1 MCNPNKF
8 IIILFLLGFISAQN
22 YSHTK
27 IQAIPDLSFMKD
39 VYTGL
44 DILEQMDFSQLK
56 GKTISIL
63 CNQASVNRNGQH
75 LLTLLREVEDVHVLA
90 IFLPQYGLFASEDPK
105 LKLMGNKSID
115 PIFGARLID
124 LFDRVLYPPEWSMRD
139 ADLILID
146 MQDTGVRY
154 TTFMATVS
162 KVLESAA
169 KYRKPVL
176 LLDRPN
182 PLRGDVMD
190 GPVVRTAY
198 QSLEGY
204 HLVPIRHGLTIGEYA
219 LMVNEMGWLKDLAR
233 ADLTIIPLSNWQR
246 TMWLDDTGIPVPSML
261 PDVQDVESLLAYMG
275 MYLFKGTNLNIGHG
289 TDQPFFRIGAPW
301 ISGSILWKKVQD
313 LDLPGVRFHQIR
325 YKPQAIYDAERGPYY
340 AGQMCS
346 GLLMEVTNRNDYD
359 PLATST
365 ALMILTYKLYE
376 KHFEWIAGGY
386 VDKLFGYDLLRIFAA
401 QGKPPDYLP
410 PLWLHDVLRFSE
422 FRQRFLLY
430 E

>member
-1 MCNPNKF
+1 MCNLNKF
-8 IIILFLLGFISAQN
+8 IIILFLLRFISAQN

-75 LLTLLREVEDVHVLA
+75 LLTLLREVEDVHVQA

-115 PIFGARLID
+115 PIFGARVID
-124 LFDRVLYPPEWSMRD
+124 LFKRVLYPPEWSMRD

-198 QSLEGY
+198 QLSLI
-204 HLVPIRHGLTIGEYA
+204 HI
-219 LMVNEMGWLKDLAR
+219 
-233 ADLTIIPLSNWQR
+233 
-246 TMWLDDTGIPVPSML
+246 
-261 PDVQDVESLLAYMG
+261 
-275 MYLFKGTNLNIGHG
+275 
-289 TDQPFFRIGAPW
+289 
-301 ISGSILWKKVQD
+301 
-313 LDLPGVRFHQIR
+313 
-325 YKPQAIYDAERGPYY
+325 
-340 AGQMCS
+340 
-346 GLLMEVTNRNDYD
+346 
-359 PLATST
+359 
-365 ALMILTYKLYE
+365 
-376 KHFEWIAGGY
+376 
-386 VDKLFGYDLLRIFAA
+386 
-401 QGKPPDYLP
+401 
-410 PLWLHDVLRFSE
+410 
-422 FRQRFLLY
+422 
-430 E
+430 

>member
-1 MCNPNKF
+1 
-8 IIILFLLGFISAQN
+8 
-22 YSHTK
+22 
-27 IQAIPDLSFMKD
+27 
-39 VYTGL
+39 
-44 DILEQMDFSQLK
+44 
-56 GKTISIL
+56 
-63 CNQASVNRNGQH
+63 
-75 LLTLLREVEDVHVLA
+75 
-90 IFLPQYGLFASEDPK
+90 
-105 LKLMGNKSID
+105 
-115 PIFGARLID
+115 
-124 LFDRVLYPPEWSMRD
+124 
-139 ADLILID
+139 
-146 MQDTGVRY
+146 
-154 TTFMATVS
+154 
-162 KVLESAA
+162 
-169 KYRKPVL
+169 
-176 LLDRPN
+176 
-182 PLRGDVMD
+182 MD

-246 TMWLDDTGIPVPSML
+246 TMWLDDTGIALPSML

-275 MYLFKGTNLNIGHG
+275 MYIFKGTNLNIGHG

-301 ISGSILWKKVQD
+301 ISGAILWKKVQA

-325 YKPQAIYDAERGPYY
+325 YKPQANYNAERGPYY

-346 GLLMEVTNRNDYD
+346 GLLMEVTNRKDFD

-365 ALMILTYKLYE
+365 ALMVLTYKLYE
-376 KHFEWIAGGY
+376 NHFEWIAGGY
-386 VDKLFGYDLLRIFAA
+386 VDKLFGYDLLRIFSA